1 MKKRARALM
10 DLQPYAVKSGQV
22 LEAPHQLINALAEG
36 GEVDPHPDAVA
47 YALAQGLPIVAFG
60 LEDIAEQSDKQPA
73 PLKRSRKPKAEG

>member
-10 DLQPYAVKSGQV
+10 DLQHYAVKCGHV

-47 YALAQGLPIVAFG
+47 YALDNGFSVVPYGIEEPA
-60 LEDIAEQSDKQPA
+60 DPA
-73 PLKRSRKPKAEG
+73 PAAKRARKPKTDA